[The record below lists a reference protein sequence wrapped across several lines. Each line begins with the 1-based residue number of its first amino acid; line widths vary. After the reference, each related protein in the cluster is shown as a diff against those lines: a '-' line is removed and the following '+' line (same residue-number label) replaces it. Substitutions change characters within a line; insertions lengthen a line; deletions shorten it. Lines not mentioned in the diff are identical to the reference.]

1 MQLKLQKRLRK
12 MNNQTEIEDIEKL
25 KKKVDEQKA
34 MKIFITPADNGF
46 NVAIDAENS
55 KNMNSEEHKLVSTIA
70 RGLVFQATTDPH
82 STFLMGLK
90 GFKNDKAKKR
100 DLKKKEPKKEQNNV
114 IDFIDY
120 LKKLRDKC

>member
-1 MQLKLQKRLRK
+1 MQSKLQKRLKK
-12 MNNQTEIEDIEKL
+12 MKNQIEEL
-25 KKKVDEQKA
+25 KKKIDAQKA
-34 MKIFITPADNGF
+34 IKIFISPGENGF
-46 NVAIDAENS
+46 NVAIDIENS
-55 KNMNSEEHKLVSTIA
+55 KNMNPEERELVSTIA

-90 GFKNDKAKKR
+90 GFKNDKEKKR